1 MSEFMALISDTL
13 RNRGDIIVVV
23 VVAAAIPEATNGG
36 TSKTKIRYKAY
47 YTYFSSVCT

>member
-13 RNRGDIIVVV
+13 RNRGDIIVV